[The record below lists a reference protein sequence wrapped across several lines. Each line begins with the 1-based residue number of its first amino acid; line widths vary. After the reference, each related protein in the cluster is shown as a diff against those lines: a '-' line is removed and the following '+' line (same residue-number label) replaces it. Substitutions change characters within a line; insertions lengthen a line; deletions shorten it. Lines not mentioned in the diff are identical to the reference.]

1 MFTGKGRILS
11 QVLYLR
17 DKEGGVREML
27 KKIYHEL
34 VAIRKE
40 LQAINR
46 NLESA
51 DDFVLV
57 REPYSTRYAV
67 VRVGR
72 EGSLDAK

>member
-1 MFTGKGRILS
+1 MRHW
-11 QVLYLR
+11 
-17 DKEGGVREML
+17 EEEVREVL

>member
-1 MFTGKGRILS
+1 
-11 QVLYLR
+11 
-17 DKEGGVREML
+17 ML

-34 VAIRKE
+34 IAIRKE
-40 LQAINR
+40 LQTVNKR
-46 NLESA
+46 LEST

-57 REPYSTRYAV
+57 REPYSTRYIV

>member
-1 MFTGKGRILS
+1 
-11 QVLYLR
+11 
-17 DKEGGVREML
+17 ML
-27 KKIYHEL
+27 KKIYREL

-40 LQAINR
+40 LQVINR

-57 REPYSTRYAV
+57 REPYSTRCV
-67 VRVGR
+67 VAGVGR